1 METSLNDMSETN
13 GLNEENLSSLK
24 GMLHQLFH
32 LEDKDLRTYSP
43 LTLAYIGDA
52 CWSFFVRKALIDTGI
67 YNVQILNSL
76 ASEMVSARQQSRI
89 LFEIKELL
97 SDRELKVC
105 KRARNTH
112 STVPKSATVEE
123 YRESTAFEGLLGYL
137 YLSRQKERLDFLM
150 GRGLSY
156 LTREFHDE

>member
-1 METSLNDMSETN
+1 MEFKRVLF
-13 GLNEENLSSLK
+13 LK
-24 GMLHQLFH
+24 KQMAQKLG
-32 LEDKDLRTYSP
+32 RGSP
-43 LTLAYIGDA
+43 ELGEQDIFAMDALTLAYIGDV

-89 LFEIKELL
+89 LFEI
-97 SDRELKVC
+97 KVC

-156 LTREFHDE
+156 LAREFHDE

>member
-1 METSLNDMSETN
+1 MGEQDIFAM
-13 GLNEENLSSLK
+13 
-24 GMLHQLFH
+24 
-32 LEDKDLRTYSP
+32 DA
-43 LTLAYIGDA
+43 LTLAYIGDV

-150 GRGLSY
+150 GCGLSY
-156 LTREFHDE
+156 LAREFHDE